1 VPCWTRTADRP
12 GRVVRS
18 RDVRQRQSSSKSL
31 STYISNP
38 NPACR
43 FNSKKRFQK
52 TALHTLPAVA
62 PRIICSCCTY
72 VWLTLGDSVYILFE
86 KHVRR
91 VRLLWEFSILLLV
104 ESGSTSPYNM
114 HPWKL
119 RIHRTCISNHVRG
132 RGPAGLRHLDS
143 IDPMVETYGR
153 RINDSE

>member
-72 VWLTLGDSVYILFE
+72 VWLTLGDSVFILFE

-91 VRLLWEFSILLLV
+91 VRLLWEFSILLF
-104 ESGSTSPYNM
+104 SGIWKSISLQHASLEIADPSYMHFTSKPY
-114 HPWKL
+114 
-119 RIHRTCISNHVRG
+119 VG
-132 RGPAGLRHLDS
+132 
-143 IDPMVETYGR
+143 VGR
-153 RINDSE
+153 RAFSSP